1 MEKTGSVKWH
11 QKINGSKCVK
21 ILAANHIANQ
31 DNSEDF
37 NKALLD
43 FLNTNNAVNT
53 NGLNKS

>member
-11 QKINGSKCVK
+11 QKINGSKCFK